1 MSQFEVAAAVENLI
15 WTWKLADYP
24 RATNRALINSLF
36 NGTAPYSEQE
46 AQENN
51 LQVNFNDL
59 TAPRQAHDARRQFS
73 GAFQKPANFFK
84 VGIDTGP
91 VHKRG
96 ERSSIITKEINK
108 LMKKSLPYFETLRS
122 TFANVVLHGIGPS
135 TWQDKERWYCKA
147 KGVEDV
153 LVPSNTTLDL
163 DNLSMFAVFESYTAM
178 QLRKLTMGPNVD
190 PAWNMPLVNKLIKQA
205 EEQILDFGIP
215 YSELYSPEK
224 QVERIKMDSGF
235 YAADSLSTIDTWS
248 FYFWNDEGESSG
260 WNKRIILDA
269 NYTYGGVGGVGTYPT
284 TRRQVGE
291 LKTNADTRDE
301 FLYNPGKRKYADKI
315 NELIHFQFGDLSAV
329 APFRYHS
336 VRSLG
341 FLLYAVCHLQNRF
354 RCKFMDSA
362 FEQMMQYFRVKSLE
376 DVERVLKINL
386 IDKGY
391 IDETVQFVPPN
402 ERWQMPQAIAELA
415 LGDME
420 KLIGQNASIYKGDNE
435 YGRTKEK
442 TATEVMAE
450 VNAATALVGAA
461 LQQSYCYQNFQ
472 YEEIARRFTIKNS
485 KDKDVREFRL
495 RCLKQG
501 VPESLL
507 NDPNCWDISAE
518 RVVGSGNKTQEMAIA
533 NQLLQMRPM
542 YDPEPQREILQIAT
556 LAFTDDPALTNRL
569 VPENQNKVSDSKV
582 NAQRSAAS
590 LLMGL
595 KVDVQ
600 TGENHI
606 EIVEAMLHEM
616 TIYIQGL
623 EASGGM
629 ATQKEIMGL
638 QNMAQYI
645 GQQIQI
651 IAQDPAEKQRVK
663 AYSDDLGKL
672 MNLVKA
678 YAQRLQ
684 QQMQKAAQQNGN
696 GGLDPKDASKI
707 QANIITAQA
716 KAANTR
722 ESHAQRTAQRQ
733 TQFELEQ
740 QRKTEQH
747 AQDISFEQ
755 QLNALDLQRKAIE
768 DQMDLQKQHADNTM
782 ELTHEVRKG
791 RVKANAEESND

>member
-1 MSQFEVAAAVENLI
+1 MGQFDVAAAVENLV
-15 WTWKLADYP
+15 WEFKLADYP

-36 NGTAPYSEQE
+36 NGAAPYSEQE

-51 LQVNFNDL
+51 LAVNFNDL
-59 TAPRQAHDARRQFS
+59 TAPIAAHDARSQI
-73 GAFQKPANFFK
+73 GGNFQRTTNFFK
-84 VGIDTGP
+84 MTTDYGP

-96 ERSSIITKEINK
+96 DRSSIVTKEINRP
-108 LMKKSLPYFETLRS
+108 MKRSLPYFEKQRS

-190 PAWNMPLVNKLIKQA
+190 PAWNMPLVNKLIAQA

-248 FYFWNDEGESSG
+248 FYFWNDEGKTAS

-269 NYTYGGVGGVGTYPT
+269 NYTYGGTGGASTYPT

-376 DVERVLKINL
+376 DVERALKINL
-386 IDKGY
+386 IDKGFV
-391 IDETVQFVPPN
+391 DESVQFVPPN
-402 ERWQMPQAIAELA
+402 ERWQMPRDIAELA
-415 LGDME
+415 LGDLE
-420 KLIGQNASIYKGDNE
+420 KLIGRNSSIYRSGNN
-435 YGRTKEK
+435 YGEKDHEK
-442 TATEVMAE
+442 TATEIMAD
-450 VNAATALVGAA
+450 VNSSTALVGAA
-461 LQQSYCYQNFQ
+461 VEQAYRYQDFE
-472 YEEIARRFTIKNS
+472 YREIARRFTIKNS
-485 KDKDVREFRL
+485 KDADVREFRL

-501 VPESLL
+501 VPESML
-507 NDPNCWDISAE
+507 NDPHCWDVTSE
-518 RVVGSGNKTQEMAIA
+518 RTVGAGNKTQAMAIA
-533 NQLLQMRPM
+533 SQLLQMRPM
-542 YDPEPQREILQIAT
+542 FDPEPQREILKLST

-569 VPENQNKVSDSKV
+569 VPDNPNKISDSKV

-595 KVDVQ
+595 KVDIQ

-606 EIVEAMLHEM
+606 DVIESLIHEAALYMQKIES
-616 TIYIQGL
+616 TG
-623 EASGGM
+623 SM
-629 ATQKEIMGL
+629 ATQDQIVGL
-638 QNMAQYI
+638 QNLLQYI
-645 GQQIQI
+645 GQN
-651 IAQDPAEKQRVK
+651 IAIVGQDPQEKAHVKTYSDEVGKLANVVK
-663 AYSDDLGKL
+663 AYS
-672 MNLVKA
+672 
-678 YAQRLQ
+678 QRLQ
-684 QQMQKAAQQNGN
+684 QQMQKQAQQNGSQ
-696 GGLDPKDASKI
+696 LDPKDVQKI
-707 QANIITAQA
+707 RGMEAITQAQIRKMNA
-716 KAANTR
+716 
-722 ESHAQRTAQRQ
+722 SHAARTATKQ
-733 TQFELEQ
+733 TQSEMTMQQDVEKHQMEL
-740 QRKTEQH
+740 RKQAAE
-747 AQDISFEQ
+747 A
-755 QLNALDLQRKAIE
+755 NLDLSVKAQE
-768 DQMDLQKQHADNTM
+768 VHLQKQKNRLKSLK
-782 ELTHEVRKG
+782 E
-791 RVKANAEESND
+791 

>member
-1 MSQFEVAAAVENLI
+1 
-15 WTWKLADYP
+15 
-24 RATNRALINSLF
+24 
-36 NGTAPYSEQE
+36 
-46 AQENN
+46 
-51 LQVNFNDL
+51 
-59 TAPRQAHDARRQFS
+59 
-73 GAFQKPANFFK
+73 
-84 VGIDTGP
+84 
-91 VHKRG
+91 
-96 ERSSIITKEINK
+96 
-108 LMKKSLPYFETLRS
+108 MKKSLPYFETQRS

-135 TWQDKERWYCKA
+135 VWQDKERWYCKA

-163 DNLSMFAVFESYTAM
+163 DNLSMFAVFEPYTAM
-178 QLRKLTMGPNVD
+178 QLRKLTSGPNVD
-190 PAWNMPLVNKLIKQA
+190 PAWNMKLVNKLIDQA
-205 EEQILDFGIP
+205 NEQILDFGIP
-215 YSELYSPEK
+215 YSEIYSPEK

-248 FYFWNDEGESSG
+248 FYFWNDEGKTAG

-291 LKTNADTRDE
+291 LKSSADTRDE

-329 APFRYHS
+329 APFHYHS

-376 DVERVLKINL
+376 DVERALKINL
-386 IDKGY
+386 IDKGFV
-391 IDETVQFVPPN
+391 DESIQFIPQN
-402 ERWQMPQAIAELA
+402 ERWQMPRDIAELA
-415 LGDME
+415 LGDLE
-420 KLIGQNASIYKGDNE
+420 KLIGRNSSIYRSGNN
-435 YGRTKEK
+435 YGEKDHEK
-442 TATEVMAE
+442 TATEIMAD
-450 VNAATALVGAA
+450 VNSATALVGAA
-461 LQQSYCYQNFQ
+461 VEQAYRYQDFQ
-472 YEEIARRFTIKNS
+472 YQEIARRFTIKNS
-485 KDKDVREFRL
+485 KDADVRDFRL
-495 RCLKQG
+495 RCLKKG
-501 VPESLL
+501 VPESML
-507 NDPNCWDISAE
+507 NDPHCWDVTSE
-518 RVVGSGNKTQEMAIA
+518 RTVGAGNKTQAMAIA
-533 NQLLQMRPM
+533 SQLLQMRPM
-542 YDPEPQREILQIAT
+542 FDPEPQREILKIST

-569 VPENQNKVSDSKV
+569 VPENPNKVSDSKV
-582 NAQRSAAS
+582 NAQRGAAS

-595 KVDVQ
+595 HVDVQ

-629 ATQKEIMGL
+629 ATSKEIQGL

-651 IAQDPAEKQRVK
+651 IAQDPQEKQRVK

-672 MNLVKA
+672 MNMVKA

-684 QQMQKAAQQNGN
+684 QQMQKAQQNGN

-707 QANIITAQA
+707 QATMLTAKA

-733 TQFELEQ
+733 TQFELKQ
-740 QRKTEQH
+740 Q
-747 AQDISFEQ
+747 QDVQKHQ
-755 QLNALDLQRKAIE
+755 QDLAFKSQEDALELR
-768 DQMDLQKQHADNTM
+768 KQHNEHTLDM
-782 ELTHEVRKG
+782 VHEVRKS
-791 RVKANAEESND
+791 RMKSLKE